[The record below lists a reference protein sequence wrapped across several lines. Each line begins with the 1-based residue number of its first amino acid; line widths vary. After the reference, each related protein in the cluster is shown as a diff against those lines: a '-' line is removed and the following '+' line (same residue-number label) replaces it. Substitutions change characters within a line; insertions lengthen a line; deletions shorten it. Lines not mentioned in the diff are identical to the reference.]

1 MRRSRRRFWKSAGTG
16 DDTQAAFATL
26 YTVLVTLSGLVA
38 PFMPFIAERMYR
50 NLTGFNGDP
59 PLTPGVPNSVHL
71 TDYPKVAGAW
81 RDPDVLVEMSR
92 LRRLVE
98 DGLAARTTA
107 GVRVRQPLA
116 TATIASA
123 PLSPELEAIFA
134 EELNVKHVRYTD
146 PAGGLGGVVLDTT
159 ITDDLRLEWLA
170 REISRKVNELR
181 KQAGLRVED
190 RITLMFDADGDLRR
204 AVDTHRDWLEAETLA
219 VGFEPQRGDA
229 LAQWDGDLGGAR
241 CWLGVKR

>member
-1 MRRSRRRFWKSAGTG
+1 
-16 DDTQAAFATL
+16 
-26 YTVLVTLSGLVA
+26 
-38 PFMPFIAERMYR
+38 
-50 NLTGFNGDP
+50 
-59 PLTPGVPNSVHL
+59 
-71 TDYPKVAGAW
+71 
-81 RDPDVLVEMSR
+81 MSR

-134 EELNVKHVRYTD
+134 EELNVKNVRYAD
-146 PAGGLGGVVLDTT
+146 PAGGHATVVLDTT
-159 ITDDLRLEWLA
+159 ITDELRLEWLA

-190 RITLMFDADGDLRR
+190 RITLMVDADGDLRR
-204 AVDTHRDWLEAETLA
+204 AVDAHRDWLEAETLA
-219 VGFEPQRGDA
+219 VGFEAQRGEA

-241 CWLGVKR
+241 CWLGVRR

>member
-1 MRRSRRRFWKSAGTG
+1 M
-16 DDTQAAFATL
+16 
-26 YTVLVTLSGLVA
+26 
-38 PFMPFIAERMYR
+38 
-50 NLTGFNGDP
+50 
-59 PLTPGVPNSVHL
+59 HL

-98 DGLAARTTA
+98 EGLAARTTA
-107 GVRVRQPLA
+107 RVRVRQPLA

-123 PLSPELEAIFA
+123 PLSAELEAIFA
-134 EELNVKHVRYTD
+134 EELNVKGVRYTD
-146 PAGGLGGVVLDTT
+146 PAGGPGGVVLDTT

-204 AVDTHRDWLEAETLA
+204 AVDAHRDWLEAETLA
-219 VGFEPQRGDA
+219 VGFEAQRGDA
-229 LAQWDGDLGGAR
+229 LAHWDGDLGGAT